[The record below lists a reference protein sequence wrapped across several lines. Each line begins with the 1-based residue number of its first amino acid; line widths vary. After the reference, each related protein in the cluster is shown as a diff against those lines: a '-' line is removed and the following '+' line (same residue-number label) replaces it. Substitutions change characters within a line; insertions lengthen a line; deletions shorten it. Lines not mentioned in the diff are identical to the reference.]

1 MESPNSTRKRILDIA
16 AQMRGI
22 KSERNNGLGDN
33 RITSLPDTIAH
44 VLIES
49 IGIDFNDPM
58 DGLPSLNNDICPS
71 CGNATLLFTDSCKN
85 CSSCGH
91 SEC

>member
-1 MESPNSTRKRILDIA
+1 MESPNSTRKRILDIV

-22 KSERNNGLGDN
+22 GSERNTGLGDK
-33 RITSLPDTIAH
+33 RITSLPDTIAC
-44 VLIES
+44 VLMEYT
-49 IGIDFNDPM
+49 GIDANDPM
-58 DGLPSLNNDICPS
+58 DGLPSINNDICPS
-71 CGNATLLFTDSCKN
+71 CGNATLLFTDGCKN